1 MTSSRHKPWIRFA
14 LSLLALAL
22 LVGATGCRRTRDETW
37 YCYDREGKP
46 VEDAIVICTYTLA
59 GSGQSAVNYRIS
71 DAKGKIFLNLDDD
84 TPDGLI
90 RGFSCIYSPKLRNSG
105 PGERWHVDQPVP
117 DTSAYFDEWNN
128 KIYLKSGVG
137 DPLIWHEAL
146 NDLISAYSTHND
158 DPNGGAKLDR
168 DLGSIVF
175 HERSLFL
182 EEYGEQ
188 VVPPVYLENAAV
200 NSFYPYISKRKN
212 ANLKFKDITLDLP
225 KP

>member
-1 MTSSRHKPWIRFA
+1 MITTRRKPWIRFA

-22 LVGATGCRRTRDETW
+22 LVGATGCKRTRDETW
-37 YCYDREGKP
+37 YCYDREGTP
-46 VEDAIVICTYTLA
+46 VEGAIVICHYNLA
-59 GSGQSAVNYRIS
+59 GSGQAAVNYRIS
-71 DAKGKIFLNLDDD
+71 DAKGKIFLDLDGD

-90 RGFSCIYSPKLRNSG
+90 RGFSCIYSPKLRSSG

-117 DTSAYFDEWNN
+117 DTTAYFDEWNN

-146 NDLISAYSTHND
+146 NDLISSYFTNMRG
-158 DPNGGAKLDR
+158 NGGAKLQR
-168 DLGSIVF
+168 DLGSVVAR
-175 HERSLFL
+175 ERSLFL

-188 VVPPVYLENAAV
+188 VVPPAYLENAAV
-200 NSFYPYISKRKN
+200 NAFYPYISRKKN
-212 ANLKFKDITLDLP
+212 AGLKFKDITLAVP